1 MNLEPI
7 INATVALVGVLITAV
22 LIPYI
27 KTKVSS
33 EKLKR
38 IATVIEYA
46 VKAAEQLYKGQSG
59 MGELKKAHVLSYL
72 VEKGY
77 IKDIASVSTEIDNLI
92 ESAVYELTK

>member
-1 MNLEPI
+1 MNYTPI
-7 INATVALVGVLITAV
+7 INAVIALVGALMSVI

-27 KTKVSS
+27 KTKISS

-38 IATVIEYA
+38 LATVIEYA
-46 VKAAEQLYKGQSG
+46 VKAAEQIYKDAG

-77 IKDIASVSTEIDNLI
+77 IKNIADISTEIDNLI
-92 ESAVYELTK
+92 ESAVYELQSE

>member
-27 KTKVSS
+27 KTKVSA
-33 EKLKR
+33 EKLKKL
-38 IATVIEYA
+38 ATVIDYA
-46 VKAAEQLYKGQSG
+46 VKAAEQLYKGQSK
-59 MGELKKAHVLSYL
+59 MGELKKAHVLSCL

>member
-1 MNLEPI
+1 MNYTPI
-7 INATVALVGVLITAV
+7 INAVIALVGAVITVV

-27 KTKVSS
+27 KTKISS

-38 IATVIEYA
+38 LATVIEYA
-46 VKAAEQLYKGQSG
+46 VKAAEQLYKDAG

-77 IKDIASVSTEIDNLI
+77 IKDIASISTEIDNLI
-92 ESAVYELTK
+92 ERSVYELKK

>member
-1 MNLEPI
+1 MNYTPI
-7 INATVALVGVLITAV
+7 INAVIALVGAVITVV

-27 KTKVSS
+27 KTKISS

-46 VKAAEQLYKGQSG
+46 VKAAEQLYKDAG

-77 IKDIASVSTEIDNLI
+77 IKDIASISTEIDNLI
-92 ESAVYELTK
+92 ERSVYELKK

>member
-1 MNLEPI
+1 MNYTPI
-7 INATVALVGVLITAV
+7 INAVIALVGAVITVV

-27 KTKVSS
+27 KTKISS

-46 VKAAEQLYKGQSG
+46 VKAAEQLYKGQG
-59 MGELKKAHVLSYL
+59 KMGDLKKAHVLSYL

-77 IKDIASVSTEIDNLI
+77 IKDIVNISTEIDNLI
-92 ESAVYELTK
+92 ERSVYELKK

>member
-1 MNLEPI
+1 MDYTPI
-7 INATVALVGVLITAV
+7 FNAVIALVGAV
-22 LIPYI
+22 ISVILIPYI
-27 KTKVSS
+27 KTKISS

-59 MGELKKAHVLSYL
+59 MGEMKKAHVLSYL

-92 ESAVYELTK
+92 ESAVYELKK